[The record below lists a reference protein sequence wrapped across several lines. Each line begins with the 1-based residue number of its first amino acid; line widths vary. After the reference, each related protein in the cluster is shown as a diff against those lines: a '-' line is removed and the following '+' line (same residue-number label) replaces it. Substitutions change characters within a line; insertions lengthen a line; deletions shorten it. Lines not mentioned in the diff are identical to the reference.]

1 MFVRRQPCAQVKMEE
16 NKMNRRQKG
25 TNTKIKRN
33 TIKKEGQQT

>member
-1 MFVRRQPCAQVKMEE
+1 MCTSKKEGKQDE
-16 NKMNRRQKG
+16 QKTKR